1 MDRQLLLL
9 GLLRQEDMHAYQL
22 NEQLKSGVGQPISL
36 KRATVYDLLR
46 KMEKEGW
53 IASRE
58 EKVGNRPRRRVY
70 AITPDGEGAFQRLVR
85 ERLGQYPKPELP
97 AAVSLAFVRQ
107 LPRTVALGLL
117 QRRRRKVTALADE
130 LGAHLA
136 RLTENGDDSFSSLH
150 KDYMYHFYETEAAWL
165 DKILVQLSETEDA

>member
-22 NEQLKSGVGQPISL
+22 YEHLKPGAGRPISL
-36 KRATVYDLLR
+36 KKATGYDLLR
-46 KMEKEGW
+46 RMEKEGW

-58 EKVGNRPRRRVY
+58 EKVGNRPLRRVY
-70 AITPDGEGAFQRLVR
+70 TITPDGEGAFQRLLR

-117 QRRRRKVTALADE
+117 QRRRQKVRALADE
-130 LGAHLA
+130 VGVELTRLA
-136 RLTENGDDSFSSLH
+136 EAGDDSLSYLH
-150 KDYMYHFYETEAAWL
+150 KSYLHRFYLTETAWL
-165 DKILVQLSETEDA
+165 DEALLQLSETRDV